1 MISFLPS
8 ESLIQLQFCQWS
20 ARVSSSQLVSVTMA
34 AFSEISQSTI
44 TPHSQQIYVVRAYPS
59 KEDVGQTIA
68 NSAAAQK
75 SWSKVP
81 LTDRIAIGR
90 KFMVTYTTLML
101 RVISVTLKIFQE
113 EFKAMS
119 EEIATELTWQM
130 GR

>member
-1 MISFLPS
+1 
-8 ESLIQLQFCQWS
+8 
-20 ARVSSSQLVSVTMA
+20 MA